1 LDGRLGRPGG
11 REEYV
16 NPKQFLLIGGIVLL
30 ALGIVGFLGVF
41 NDTKSAFYLDQGENV
56 AHTGLGIIAI
66 AASFLL
72 TDASL
77 QKWLVVVVGIVA
89 LFFGVYGFLVAGNAP
104 PNTFGISNL
113 ESPADDVLHLVV
125 GVWALAAA
133 FMPRGQMA
141 TATGM

>member
-1 LDGRLGRPGG
+1 M
-11 REEYV
+11 

-72 TDASL
+72 TDAAL
-77 QKWLVVVVGIVA
+77 QKWLVAAVGIVA
-89 LFFGVYGFLVAGNAP
+89 LFFGIYGFLVAGNGP

-125 GVWALAAA
+125 AVWALVAA

>member
-1 LDGRLGRPGG
+1 L
-11 REEYV
+11 

-66 AASFLL
+66 AAAFLIPN
-72 TDASL
+72 AML
-77 QKWLVVVVGIVA
+77 QKWLVAVVGITA
-89 LFFGVYGFLVAGNAP
+89 LFFAVYGFMVAGNTP

-113 ESPADDVLHLVV
+113 ESPADDILHLVV
-125 GVWALAAA
+125 GIWALAAA
-133 FMPRGQMA
+133 FLTRGQMA
-141 TATGM
+141 VAASR

>member
-1 LDGRLGRPGG
+1 LNL
-11 REEYV
+11 

-66 AASFLL
+66 AAAFLIPH
-72 TDASL
+72 AML
-77 QKWLVVVVGIVA
+77 QKWLVAVVGITA
-89 LFFGVYGFLVAGNAP
+89 LFFAVYGFMVAGNTP

-113 ESPADDVLHLVV
+113 ESPADDILHLVV
-125 GVWALAAA
+125 GIWALAAA
-133 FMPRGQMA
+133 FLTRGQMA
-141 TATGM
+141 VAASR